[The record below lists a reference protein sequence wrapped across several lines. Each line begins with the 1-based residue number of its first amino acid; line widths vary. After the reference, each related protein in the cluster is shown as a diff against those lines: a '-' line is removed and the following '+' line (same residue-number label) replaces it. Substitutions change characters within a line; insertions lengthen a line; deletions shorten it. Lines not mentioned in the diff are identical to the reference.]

1 MNLKTVLTRVKST
14 KLSQPDAYTCQSACV
29 AMALN
34 KPASE
39 IPKIRSQ
46 LVQMP
51 GGAGS
56 PDNMAHLLSLGL
68 GNRYSLDLDASLK
81 EVQDWLLAGELL
93 ITHGWFSQSGHVIVL
108 DGIQADP
115 ERMSVRYDV
124 RDPYGEFMASTWRY
138 GGKETSYDGF
148 YSSWIIYAACVAGVN
163 ASSAAAIY
171 RRGELDSRRGGMWV
185 HRIRPEA

>member
-1 MNLKTVLTRVKST
+1 MTFQRVLTRVKST

-29 AMALN
+29 AMVLN

-46 LVQMP
+46 LVGMP

-68 GNRYSLDLDASLK
+68 GDRYSLDLDASLK

-93 ITHGWFSQSGHVIVL
+93 ITHGCFSNSGHVIVL
-108 DGIQADP
+108 DGIKADP
-115 ERMSVRYDV
+115 DRMSVSFDV
-124 RDPYGEFMASTWRY
+124 RDPYGEFNGTTWRY
-138 GGKETSYDGF
+138 DGKETSYDGF
-148 YSSWIIYAACVAGVN
+148 YSAWMIYAACVAGQ
-163 ASSAAAIY
+163 SRDDAARIY
-171 RRGELDSRRGGMWV
+171 RRGELDSRRGGMWC
-185 HRIRPEA
+185 HRIRP